1 MSSLDSELERFFADV
16 APLGVGDR
24 LLVAFSGGPDST
36 ALLAALIPV
45 VTRRGAELRAA
56 HLDHACDAGSA
67 ARAAAAREIARTL
80 GVPVHV
86 ERRVPAAAGAGP
98 EATLRRLRYDF
109 LEEVADAWGARYLA
123 TGHTRD
129 DQAETVLLRL
139 LAGSGLDGLAAIA
152 PRRGRIV
159 RPLLDVP
166 RAAVHAAL
174 PAGLVPVVDPGNQ
187 SLAVARIR
195 VRRLLL
201 PYLQRGQDSGQN
213 QGEGAASSA
222 PTEPDSLDPSRGRGA
237 ACCAPSVDLSA
248 ALARLAA
255 HARGVR
261 ERLDPRLLELVEAV
275 PEFSGVSF
283 SARAWNSLPE
293 ALGVAAL
300 AALARAAGFAH
311 SLPRE
316 VRNELRRQ
324 LVPGEGCAST
334 SPTAAP
340 VRIACDGPGGTRVA
354 AAPGGRLYWMR
365 QRPSETRQPRAFSYT
380 LGVPGQVAIPELG
393 RVFAISRAPVAPWM
407 FRGEPH
413 RAALAWSGE
422 EGSVVT
428 VRSRRPGD
436 RLWPLGAPGGR
447 KLKDVLIDHRVP
459 REQRD
464 RLPLVEIGGRI
475 AWVPGVTIDEA
486 FRLTPGSLF
495 AWVVEVL
502 P

>member
-1 MSSLDSELERFFADV
+1 MPSLDSELERFFADV

-36 ALLAALIPV
+36 ALLAALIPMV
-45 VTRRGAELRAA
+45 ARRGAELRAA
-56 HLDHACDAGSA
+56 HLDHACDSGSA
-67 ARAAAAREIARTL
+67 ARAAAAQEIARAL
-80 GVPVHV
+80 GVAVHV
-86 ERRVPAAAGAGP
+86 ERRVAAVRGAGP
-98 EATLRRLRYDF
+98 EATLRRLRYAF
-109 LEEVADAWGARYLA
+109 LEELAEAWGARYIA

-159 RPLLDVP
+159 RPLLDLP
-166 RAAVHAAL
+166 RSAVHACL
-174 PAGLVPVVDPGNQ
+174 PAGLSPVVDPGNA
-187 SLAVARIR
+187 SLDVARVR

-201 PYLQRGQDSGQN
+201 PHLTRD
-213 QGEGAASSA
+213 
-222 PTEPDSLDPSRGRGA
+222 EPNLD
-237 ACCAPSVDLSA
+237 A

-255 HARGVR
+255 RARGAR
-261 ERLDPRLLELVEAV
+261 ERLDPRLLELVSAV
-275 PEFSGVSF
+275 PEPAGVSF
-283 SARAWNSLPE
+283 SAQTWSALPE
-293 ALGVAAL
+293 VLGVSAL

-316 VRNELRRQ
+316 VRRELRRQ

-334 SPTAAP
+334 SPTAAL
-340 VRIACDGPGGTRVA
+340 VRIACDGPGGTRVV
-354 AAPGGRLYWMR
+354 AAPGGRLRWTR
-365 QRPSETRQPRAFSYT
+365 HEPFERRQPRAFSYT

-393 RVFAISRAPVAPWM
+393 RVLVVGRAPVAPWM
-407 FRGEPH
+407 FRGEPT

-422 EGSVVT
+422 DGSVVT

-459 REQRD
+459 REERD

-475 AWVPGVTIDEA
+475 AWVPGVTIDEV

-502 P
+502 PL

>member
-1 MSSLDSELERFFADV
+1 MSSLVSEFERFFADV
-16 APLGVGDR
+16 APLGAGDR

-56 HLDHACDAGSA
+56 HLDHACDSGSA
-67 ARAAAAREIARTL
+67 ARAAAAQQIARAL

-86 ERRVPAAAGAGP
+86 ERRVAAVRGAGP
-98 EATLRRLRYDF
+98 EATLRRLRYAF
-109 LEEVADAWGARYLA
+109 LEELADAWGARYIA

-159 RPLLDVP
+159 RPLLEVP
-166 RAAVHAAL
+166 RAAVHASV
-174 PAGLVPVVDPGNQ
+174 PAGLVPVLDPGNE
-187 SLAVARIR
+187 SFEVARVR

-201 PYLQRGQDSGQN
+201 PHLTRD
-213 QGEGAASSA
+213 
-222 PTEPDSLDPSRGRGA
+222 EPNLEA
-237 ACCAPSVDLSA
+237 V
-248 ALARLAA
+248 LARLAA
-255 HARGVR
+255 RARGVR
-261 ERLDPRLLELVEAV
+261 ERLDPRLLELVAAV
-275 PEFSGVSF
+275 PEPAGVSF
-283 SARAWNSLPE
+283 SAQAWGALPE

-316 VRNELRRQ
+316 VRRELRGR
-324 LVPGEGCAST
+324 LVPSDGCAST
-334 SPTAAP
+334 SAP
-340 VRIACDGPGGTRVA
+340 ATPMRIACDGPGGTRVVA
-354 AAPGGRLYWMR
+354 TAGGRLRWAR
-365 QRPSETRQPRAFSYT
+365 HRPSETRQPRAFSYT
-380 LGVPGQVAIPELG
+380 LPVPGQVAIPELG
-393 RVFAISRAPVAPWM
+393 RVLAIGRAPVAPWM
-407 FRGEPH
+407 FQGEPH
-413 RAALAWSGE
+413 RAALAWSGAD
-422 EGSVVT
+422 GSSVT

-459 REQRD
+459 REERD